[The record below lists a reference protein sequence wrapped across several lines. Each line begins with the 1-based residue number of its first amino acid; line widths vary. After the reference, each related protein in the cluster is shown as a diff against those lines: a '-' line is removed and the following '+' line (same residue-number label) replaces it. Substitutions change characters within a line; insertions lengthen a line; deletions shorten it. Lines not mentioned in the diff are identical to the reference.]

1 MDNTEQVE
9 LEIEVKRTIKYWDS
23 WVVDGVTP
31 YILRDNLNH
40 LCISLVKNDWRI
52 ERIDAVTT
60 MQIPR
65 YIIIA
70 WKEIEKEV

>member
-23 WVVDGVTP
+23 WVVDGATS
-31 YILRDNLNH
+31 YILRDNLND
-40 LCISLVKNDWRI
+40 LFISLVKNDWRI

-60 MQIPR
+60 MQIPH

>member
-31 YILRDNLNH
+31 YILRDNLNDRI
-40 LCISLVKNDWRI
+40 ISLVKNDWRI

-60 MQIPR
+60 KQIPS